1 LHKQINPKMAEVLT
15 PEKRLAQLNA
25 EIEAENLANA
35 EKDKSGAS
43 EEQKLADE
51 KAAADEAARLEAEKD
66 KGNEK
71 SPEEIAEEERIAAEK
86 VEADK
91 IEANKPPVKTW
102 EELSAEAE
110 EAEISAKKQAKWE
123 KAKESKIVNKIL
135 ELEEEGKSIEEIADA
150 IASLKKFD
158 TKDLTDDQLLMLIVA
173 NDKNDDG
180 SPLSDD
186 EKARAIENLK
196 DLSPSMLK
204 TALDAKRAE
213 VEAKRLSEI
222 EKFTNDKKSALTK
235 VNECIP
241 LIKGKCAEIY
251 NTEVDGIL
259 MTHDLTKEYNLEASR
274 QLIACTDVNG
284 NINMEKVFD
293 RTKKIVL
300 FDAIEAKAKEAG
312 RKQGLKEAF
321 TENHNPSEDGKL
333 ATSKSP
339 QKKTKEELEDEAV
352 QAVIAARNP
361 QRKKVLT
368 NN

>member
-1 LHKQINPKMAEVLT
+1 MSEVLT
-15 PEKRLAQLNA
+15 PAVRLAKLNA
-25 EIEAENLANA
+25 EIEAEKFANPVK
-35 EKDKSGAS
+35 EENGAS
-43 EEQKLADE
+43 EEQKLAEE
-51 KAAADEAARLEAEKD
+51 KAAADEAARLEAEKN
-66 KGNEK
+66 KGVEK
-71 SPEEIAEEERIAAEK
+71 SPEEIAEEERIAAEAEK
-86 VEADK
+86 KKNE
-91 IEANKPPVKTW
+91 PPVKTW

-110 EAEISAKKQAKWE
+110 EEEIKLKKQARLE
-123 KAKESKIVNKIL
+123 KLQSSKMANLFL
-135 ELEEEGKSIEEIADA
+135 ELEDEGKSIEEIAS
-150 IASLKKFD
+150 IASKLKDFD
-158 TKDLTDDQLLMLIVA
+158 TKDLTDEQLFMLIVA
-173 NDKNDDG
+173 DDKNSDG
-180 SPLSDD
+180 ESLTAE
-186 EKARAIENLK
+186 EKAQAFEEFKELK
-196 DLSPSMLK
+196 PSVQK
-204 TALDAKRAE
+204 AALEAKRAE
-213 VEAKRLSEI
+213 VETKRNQEL
-222 EKFTNDKKSALTK
+222 EKLTNDRKSALTK

-259 MTHDLTKEYNLEASR
+259 MTPELTKEYNLEASR
-274 QLIACTDVNG
+274 QLIACTDAKG
-284 NINMEKVFD
+284 DINMEKVFD
-293 RTKKIVL
+293 RTRKIVL

>member
-1 LHKQINPKMAEVLT
+1 MHKQINPKMAEVLT

-51 KAAADEAARLEAEKD
+51 KAAANEAARLE
-66 KGNEK
+66 
-71 SPEEIAEEERIAAEK
+71 AEK

-235 VNECIP
+235 ANECIP
-241 LIKGKCAEIY
+241 LIKGKCSEIY

-259 MTHDLTKEYNLEASR
+259 MTPELTKEYNLEASR
-274 QLIACTDVNG
+274 QLIACTDAKG
-284 NINMEKVFD
+284 DINMEKVFD
-293 RTKKIVL
+293 RARKIVL

-339 QKKTKEELEDEAV
+339 TKQTKEDKEDEALK
-352 QAVIAARNP
+352 AYREARNP

>member
-1 LHKQINPKMAEVLT
+1 MTEVLT
-15 PEKRLAQLNA
+15 PAVRLAQLNA
-25 EIEAENLANA
+25 EIEAEKAANPTK
-35 EKDKSGAS
+35 EENGAS

-51 KAAADEAARLEAEKD
+51 KAAQDEAAKLELD
-66 KGNEK
+66 KSKENEK
-71 SPEEIAEEERIAAEK
+71 SAEEIAEEERVAAEK
-86 VEADK
+86 AEADK
-91 IEANKPPVKTW
+91 TKANEPPKKTW
-102 EELSAEAE
+102 EELIAEAE
-110 EAEISAKKQAKWE
+110 EEEIKLKKQARLE
-123 KAKESKIVNKIL
+123 ALQNSKIANRIL
-135 ELEEEGKSIEEIADA
+135 ELEEEGKNIEEIADA
-150 IASLKKFD
+150 IAALKKFD
-158 TKDLTDDQLLMLIVA
+158 TKDLTDDQLCMLIIA
-173 NDKNDDG
+173 DDKREDG

-196 DLSPSMLK
+196 ELSPSVLK

-213 VEAKRLSEI
+213 IEAKRLSEI

-235 VNECIP
+235 VNECLP

-259 MTHDLTKEYNLEASR
+259 MTPELTKEYNLEASR
-274 QLIACTDVNG
+274 QLVACTDAKG
-284 NINMEKVFD
+284 DINMEKVFD
-293 RTKKIVL
+293 RARKIVL

-321 TENHNPSEDGKL
+321 TDNHNPSEDGKL

-352 QAVIAARNP
+352 QAEILRRNP

-368 NN
+368 TN

>member
-1 LHKQINPKMAEVLT
+1 MSEVLT
-15 PEKRLAQLNA
+15 PEVRIAKLNA
-25 EIEAENLANA
+25 EIEAEKVANPVK
-35 EKDKSGAS
+35 EENGAS
-43 EEQKLADE
+43 EEQKLAEE
-51 KAAADEAARLEAEKD
+51 KAAADEAARLEAEKN

-86 VEADK
+86 A
-91 IEANKPPVKTW
+91 EANKPPVKTW
-102 EELSAEAE
+102 EELSTE
-110 EAEISAKKQAKWE
+110 EEEKEIAAKKQAKWE
-123 KAKESKIVNKIL
+123 KAKESKIVNRIL

-150 IASLKKFD
+150 IAALKKFD